1 MFLVAVDLLAILFII
16 LNFVQ
21 KRDEE
26 REETLKKNQTKE
38 SYEYK

>member
-26 REETLKKNQTKE
+26 REEKLKNQTKE

>member
-26 REETLKKNQTKE
+26 REETLKNQTKE

>member
-1 MFLVAVDLLAILFII
+1 MFLMAVDLLAILFII
-16 LNFVQ
+16 LNFAQ

-26 REETLKKNQTKE
+26 GEETLKNQTKE

>member
-1 MFLVAVDLLAILFII
+1 MFLMAVDLLAILFII

-26 REETLKKNQTKE
+26 GEETLKNQTKE

>member
-1 MFLVAVDLLAILFII
+1 MFLMAVDLLAILFII